1 MEIKYNLWSFS
12 LCLLFLSTSLHSIY
26 AFHNQTWSV
35 SPPVSILWLLTVI
48 AFVMGI
54 VGFKDKRSRVA
65 IWRSWLTV
73 LVTFSLSA
81 ILLLAIVVNTFTREP
96 IETIQSP
103 DSKITI
109 DFYTVNGGAATSIG
123 VLGIV
128 DGPLWFKKNIYNDNN
143 MHKADV
149 EWTNNHTITINN
161 HTLDL
166 SKGET
171 FSD

>member
-1 MEIKYNLWSFS
+1 MERKYNLWSFF
-12 LCLLFLSTSLHSIY
+12 LCLLSLLVSLHSIY
-26 AFHNQTWSV
+26 AFNNQTWSV

-54 VGFKDKRSRVA
+54 VGFKDKRSRGA
-65 IWRSWLTV
+65 RWRSWLTV

-81 ILLLAIVVNTFTREP
+81 VLILGIAVNTFTREP
-96 IETIQSP
+96 IKTIKSP

-128 DGPLWFKKNIYNDNN
+128 NGPLWFKKNIYDDNN

-149 EWTNNHTITINN
+149 EWTNNHTIIINN
-161 HTLDL
+161 HALDL
-166 SKGET
+166 NKGET

>member
-1 MEIKYNLWSFS
+1 M
-12 LCLLFLSTSLHSIY
+12 
-26 AFHNQTWSV
+26 
-35 SPPVSILWLLTVI
+35 
-48 AFVMGI
+48 
-54 VGFKDKRSRVA
+54 
-65 IWRSWLTV
+65 TV